1 MALEAIISRCNRV
14 GLALGLAIL
23 ALGLGLWLGISS
35 EQPPAPP
42 FEPQSATL
50 VPDPRPLQPFELPD
64 TRGGSFSPQT
74 LDGRWSLLSFGYT
87 HCPDV
92 CPTTLA
98 IMDNVD
104 QKLLGTPVDG
114 ALEMVFVSV
123 DPERDSLDQIREYLA
138 FFNPRFR
145 GATGDHEALHRLTD
159 QIGVLYAKADQVDT
173 ALGYLLDHSAH
184 LVLLDP
190 EARLRALFG
199 APHVPDQIA
208 ADIEGILAKYPAPG
222 Q

>member
-1 MALEAIISRCNRV
+1 MAAYGV
-14 GLALGLAIL
+14 
-23 ALGLGLWLGISS
+23 
-35 EQPPAPP
+35 
-42 FEPQSATL
+42 
-50 VPDPRPLQPFELPD
+50 FELLV
-64 TRGGSFSPQT
+64 R
-74 LDGRWSLLSFGYT
+74 
-87 HCPDV
+87 
-92 CPTTLA
+92 
-98 IMDNVD
+98 
-104 QKLLGTPVDG
+104 
-114 ALEMVFVSV
+114 
-123 DPERDSLDQIREYLA
+123 DPAAR
-138 FFNPRFR
+138 RFR

>member
-1 MALEAIISRCNRV
+1 MAFKTIISRCNRV

-23 ALGLGLWLGISS
+23 ALGLGLWLGTRSQAP
-35 EQPPAPP
+35 EPP
-42 FEPQSATL
+42 FEPRSATL
-50 VPDPRPLQPFELPD
+50 VPNPRPLQPFELQD
-64 TRGGSFSPQT
+64 TRGGSFSPET
-74 LDGRWSLLSFGYT
+74 LDGHWSLVSFGYT

-98 IMDNVD
+98 IMDNVE
-104 QKLLGTPVDG
+104 QKLHGTPADG

-123 DPERDSLDQIREYLA
+123 DPERDSLEKIREYLA

-145 GATGDHEALHRLTD
+145 GATGDDEALHRLTD
-159 QIGVLYAKADQVDT
+159 QLGVLFAKADEVDT
-173 ALGYLLDHSAH
+173 ALGYVLDHSAH

-208 ADIEGILAKYPAPG
+208 ADIEGILAKYSPSG